1 MQFNPFLAYLQ
12 LGVPILGIGILLTIL
27 WVVATRRYRAERL
40 TADQTTTLGNLGKKI
55 ANTQFLTFKIAWSVT
70 LAVGSLFVLMSFLMS
85 FFEQLGYENI
95 ILPLLVFALGL
106 IVIEGL
112 FYGATV
118 RGRAILW
125 RGRIISNYVEYG
137 HQEWVIQKR
146 LAELVREKEG
156 SDRFRAN
163 IAQRTLESLM
173 VREDMTGDAVRR
185 IMADPTGPI
194 DRFEDQNIPSLLS
207 QFKVSISLTVL
218 IYAAVPVMAWG
229 LAVGLISDLAT
240 STRLIIAI
248 IGLLTVSL
256 CSFFIEGYIA
266 IKKRRR
272 LQRKMAS
279 S

>member
-1 MQFNPFLAYLQ
+1 VQFNPFRAYLQ
-12 LGVPILGIGILLTIL
+12 FGLPLLSIGIFLTVL
-27 WVVATRRYRAERL
+27 WVFAMRRYRAERL
-40 TADQTTTLGNLGKKI
+40 TADQITTLGNLGKKI
-55 ANTQFLTFKIAWSVT
+55 ANTQFLTFKITWSVT
-70 LAVGSLFVLMSFLMS
+70 LAVGFIFVLMSFLMY
-85 FFEQLGYENI
+85 FFEQWGYENI

-156 SDRFRAN
+156 SERFRAKV
-163 IAQRTLESLM
+163 AQKALESLM
-173 VREDMTGDAVRR
+173 AREDMTGDAVRR

-194 DRFEDQNIPSLLS
+194 DRFEDQTIPSLLS

-218 IYAAVPVMAWG
+218 SYAAMPVLAWG
-229 LAVGLISDLAT
+229 LAVGLISDLAA
-240 STRLIIAI
+240 SIRIIIAI
-248 IGLLTVSL
+248 LGLLTVSL
-256 CSFFIEGYIA
+256 CIFFIEGYIA
-266 IKKRRR
+266 IKNRRR